1 MALSSPSR
9 RLEQG
14 RVQEGAAAMGAG
26 SPGREGGRGVGEN
39 GEEAKGISFPSSP
52 WAAVERGGG
61 STAAGRGG
69 RSSLLRRCCKVG
81 EGSRG
86 GEGGSGGREL
96 REDPTHRPGEAVER
110 AGQVTGW

>member
-1 MALSSPSR
+1 MGGLLTKRGRGEGVLGKMALSSSSR

-52 WAAVERGGG
+52 WAAVE
-61 STAAGRGG
+61 
-69 RSSLLRRCCKVG
+69 
-81 EGSRG
+81 
-86 GEGGSGGREL
+86 
-96 REDPTHRPGEAVER
+96 
-110 AGQVTGW
+110 